1 MAENL
6 SRKLWKFG
14 KTIRVEEK
22 KMNEIT
28 WKFLS
33 LLFSAGPEY
42 GNYETATEW
51 YATQI
56 EKKNTCIC

>member
-42 GNYETATEW
+42 GNYETATE
-51 YATQI
+51 
-56 EKKNTCIC
+56 